1 MEELDL
7 KELFSIFWKKKIWL
21 VMITIVFMILGAAY
35 SYFLVK
41 PDYKASTT
49 LVLAK
54 TNGKET
60 DDMQS
65 GNSITQTDVTL
76 NQKLVSTYS
85 EVVKSKTV
93 IREVMKNLKID
104 DLDEEALRK
113 EVTVTSVKDT
123 EVIQISV
130 TNENPDY
137 AAKIANEIANVFTKK
152 VGDIYNINNVYI
164 LDVAEIPNEPYNIN
178 HIKDIAIFAFVGIV
192 VACGYI
198 LIDNMLDNTI
208 KTNADVEKIGLT
220 VLAEIPC
227 YDFDERVRG
236 GN

>member
-65 GNSITQTDVTL
+65 GNSITQTDVTF
-76 NQKLVSTYS
+76 NQKLVST
-85 EVVKSKTV
+85 
-93 IREVMKNLKID
+93 
-104 DLDEEALRK
+104 
-113 EVTVTSVKDT
+113 
-123 EVIQISV
+123 
-130 TNENPDY
+130 
-137 AAKIANEIANVFTKK
+137 
-152 VGDIYNINNVYI
+152 
-164 LDVAEIPNEPYNIN
+164 
-178 HIKDIAIFAFVGIV
+178 
-192 VACGYI
+192 
-198 LIDNMLDNTI
+198 
-208 KTNADVEKIGLT
+208 
-220 VLAEIPC
+220 
-227 YDFDERVRG
+227 
-236 GN
+236 

>member
-130 TNENPDY
+130 TNENLLKLQMKLPMY
-137 AAKIANEIANVFTKK
+137 LPKK
-152 VGDIYNINNVYI
+152 
-164 LDVAEIPNEPYNIN
+164 
-178 HIKDIAIFAFVGIV
+178 
-192 VACGYI
+192 
-198 LIDNMLDNTI
+198 
-208 KTNADVEKIGLT
+208 
-220 VLAEIPC
+220 
-227 YDFDERVRG
+227 
-236 GN
+236 